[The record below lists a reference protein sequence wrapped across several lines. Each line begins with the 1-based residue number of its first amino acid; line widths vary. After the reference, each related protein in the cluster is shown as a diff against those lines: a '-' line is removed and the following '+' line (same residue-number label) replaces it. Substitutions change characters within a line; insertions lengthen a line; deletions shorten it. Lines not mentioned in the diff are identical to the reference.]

1 MLKKKGFIGVAF
13 HKKFFSYKDD
23 VIVPIHVGS
32 KESKENLEYLKD
44 SSGDNISGKNKNFC
58 ELTGIY
64 WMWKNIDANFYG
76 MMHYRRYISL
86 ENKLEY
92 RLKRILYIFSRL
104 FYLKPIINLLDM
116 RELFQIKI
124 SDEKLMEQKIKRL
137 SKNITSEMQK
147 YDVILPK
154 KEIFN
159 KSVYLQYKKAH
170 IVEHLDKLLKI
181 IKEDY
186 EEIYP
191 YYKKRIKKGN
201 KIYPLNVFIMK
212 KEYFFEYSEFI
223 FDVLFKLEKKI
234 KIPSDPYQMRVFG
247 FLSERMMLPF
257 IEYLK
262 DKKNINVKEGV
273 ILYLDRKEKNEG
285 NI

>member
-104 FYLKPIINLLDM
+104 FYLKPIINILDM

-124 SDEKLMEQKIKRL
+124 SDEQVMEKEIRKM
-137 SKNITSEMQK
+137 SEKITSEMQK

-170 IVEHLDKLLKI
+170 IVEHLDKLLEI

-186 EEIYP
+186 EHIYP
-191 YYKKRIKKGN
+191 YYQKEIKKGN

-212 KEYFFEYSEFI
+212 KEYFFEYSKFI
-223 FDVLFKLEKKI
+223 FDVLFKLEKRI
-234 KIPSDPYQMRVFG
+234 KIPSDSYQMRVFG

-257 IEYLK
+257 IDYLK
-262 DKKNINVKEGV
+262 DKEAINVKEGV

-285 NI
+285 DI

>member
-32 KESKENLEYLKD
+32 KGSRENLEYLKD
-44 SSGDNISGKNKNFC
+44 SSGDNISEKNKNFC

-64 WMWKNIDANFYG
+64 WMWKNVDASFYG
-76 MMHYRRYISL
+76 MMHNRRYLSL
-86 ENKLEY
+86 ENNLGYK
-92 RLKRILYIFSRL
+92 LKRILYIFSRL

-124 SDEKLMEQKIKRL
+124 SDEKLMEQKIKRM
-137 SKNITSEMQK
+137 SKKITSEMQE

-170 IVEHLDKLLKI
+170 IVEHLDKLLEI
-181 IKEDY
+181 IKEDH

-212 KEYFFEYSEFI
+212 KEYFFEYSQFI

-234 KIPSDPYQMRVFG
+234 KIPSDTYQMRVFG

>member
-32 KESKENLEYLKD
+32 KGSRENLEYLKD
-44 SSGDNISGKNKNFC
+44 SSGDNISEKNKNFC

-64 WMWKNIDANFYG
+64 WMWKNVDASFYG
-76 MMHYRRYISL
+76 MMHYRRYLSL
-86 ENKLEY
+86 ENNLGYK
-92 RLKRILYIFSRL
+92 LKRILYIFSRL

-124 SDEKLMEQKIKRL
+124 SDEKLMEQKIKRM
-137 SKNITSEMQK
+137 SKKIMSEMQE

-170 IVEHLDKLLKI
+170 IVEHLDKLLEI
-181 IKEDY
+181 IKEDH

-234 KIPSDPYQMRVFG
+234 KIPSDLYQMRVFG

>member
-1 MLKKKGFIGVAF
+1 MLKTKGFIGVAF

-23 VIVPIHVGS
+23 IIVPIHVGS
-32 KESKENLEYLKD
+32 KKSKENLEYLKD

-104 FYLKPIINLLDM
+104 FYLKPIINILDM

-124 SDEKLMEQKIKRL
+124 SDEQVMEKEIRKM
-137 SKNITSEMQK
+137 SEKITSEMQK

-170 IVEHLDKLLKI
+170 IVEHLDKLLEI

-186 EEIYP
+186 EHIYP
-191 YYKKRIKKGN
+191 YYQKEIKKGN

-212 KEYFFEYSEFI
+212 KEYFFEYSKFI
-223 FDVLFKLEKKI
+223 FDVLFKLEKRI
-234 KIPSDPYQMRVFG
+234 KIPSDSYQMRVFG

-257 IEYLK
+257 IDYLK
-262 DKKNINVKEGV
+262 DKEAINVKEGV

-285 NI
+285 DI

>member
-44 SSGDNISGKNKNFC
+44 SSGDNISEKNKNFC

-104 FYLKPIINLLDM
+104 FYLKPIINILDM

-124 SDEKLMEQKIKRL
+124 SDEQVMEKEIRKM
-137 SKNITSEMQK
+137 SEKITSEMQK

-170 IVEHLDKLLKI
+170 IVEHLDKLLEI

-186 EEIYP
+186 EHIYP
-191 YYKKRIKKGN
+191 YYQKEIKKGN

-212 KEYFFEYSEFI
+212 KEYFFEYSKFI
-223 FDVLFKLEKKI
+223 FDVLFKLEKRI
-234 KIPSDPYQMRVFG
+234 KIPSDSYQMRVFG

-257 IEYLK
+257 IDYLK
-262 DKKNINVKEGV
+262 DKEAINVKEGV

-285 NI
+285 DI

>member
-32 KESKENLEYLKD
+32 KGSRENLEYLKD
-44 SSGDNISGKNKNFC
+44 SSGDNISEKNKNFC

-64 WMWKNIDANFYG
+64 WMWKNVDASFYG
-76 MMHYRRYISL
+76 MMHYRRYLSL
-86 ENKLEY
+86 ENELGYK
-92 RLKRILYIFSRL
+92 LKRILYIFSRL

-124 SDEKLMEQKIKRL
+124 SDEKLMEQKIKRM
-137 SKNITSEMQK
+137 SKNITSEMQE

-170 IVEHLDKLLKI
+170 IVEHLDKLLEI
-181 IKEDY
+181 IKEDH

-212 KEYFFEYSEFI
+212 KEYFFEYSQFI

-234 KIPSDPYQMRVFG
+234 KIPSDTYQMRVFG

-262 DKKNINVKEGV
+262 DKKNINVKEEV